1 MRRKTLPLET
11 EVRPAHLLKQELGML
26 VLVGIATIV
35 SKGPS
40 VDVDGNNDS
49 VGLPVERN
57 CSRFGLQVRNR
68 LSIPIYNFKLGVCI
82 MILGAV
88 QLDSGL
94 FQSVPRQPLESG
106 VDVKKQ
112 PRAFEAAS

>member
-1 MRRKTLPLET
+1 MRRQGLPIGT
-11 EVRPAHLLKQELGML
+11 EVSPAHSLKQELGML
-26 VLVGIATIV
+26 IPVGIVTV
-35 SKGPS
+35 MSKRPP

-68 LSIPIYNFKLGVCI
+68 LSVPIYNFKLGLCV

-88 QLDSGL
+88 QLNSGL
-94 FQSVPRQPLESG
+94 FQSVARQPLESG

-112 PRAFEAAS
+112 PRAFEAAG